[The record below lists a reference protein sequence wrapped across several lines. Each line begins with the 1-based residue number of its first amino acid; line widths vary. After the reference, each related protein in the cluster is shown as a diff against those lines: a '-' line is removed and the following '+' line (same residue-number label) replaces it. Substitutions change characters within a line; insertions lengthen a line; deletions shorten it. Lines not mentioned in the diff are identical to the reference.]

1 VNNSRTVEEIM
12 DQLRTRIADGVV
24 DWAYVLGM
32 IEFYAHDTG
41 DPEVRLQNIRN
52 TITAF
57 DRLRAERQGQIV
69 EADLDEIR
77 GDFCGESGTR
87 Q

>member
-1 VNNSRTVEEIM
+1 MNKAKTVEEIM

-32 IEFYAHDTG
+32 IKFYAHDTG
-41 DPEVRLQNIRN
+41 NPEIRLQNIQN
-52 TITAF
+52 AIKAF
-57 DRLRAERQGQIV
+57 ERLREEHQNRIKGA
-69 EADLDEIR
+69 LDEIH
-77 GDFCGESGTR
+77 GNFCGESWTR

>member
-1 VNNSRTVEEIM
+1 MNKTRTVEEIM

-41 DPEVRLQNIRN
+41 DPEIRLQNIQN
-52 TITAF
+52 AIKAF
-57 DRLRAERQGQIV
+57 DRLRAERQGQIF
-69 EADLDEIR
+69 EADFREVNNR
-77 GDFCGESGTR
+77 
-87 Q
+87 

>member
-1 VNNSRTVEEIM
+1 MNKAKTVEEIM

-32 IEFYAHDTG
+32 IEFYANDRS

-77 GDFCGESGTR
+77 GDFCGEEATY

>member
-1 VNNSRTVEEIM
+1 MKGGDHRMNKTRTVEEIM

-41 DPEVRLQNIRN
+41 NPEIRLQNIRN
-52 TITAF
+52 VITAF
-57 DRLRAERQGQIV
+57 ERLRAERQGQIV
-69 EADLDEIR
+69 EADFREVNNR
-77 GDFCGESGTR
+77 
-87 Q
+87 

>member
-1 VNNSRTVEEIM
+1 MNKTRTVEEIM

-41 DPEVRLQNIRN
+41 NPEIRLQNIRN
-52 TITAF
+52 VITAF
-57 DRLRAERQGQIV
+57 ERLRAERQGQIV
-69 EADLDEIR
+69 EADFREVNNR
-77 GDFCGESGTR
+77 
-87 Q
+87 

>member
-1 VNNSRTVEEIM
+1 MNKTRTVEEIM

-41 DPEVRLQNIRN
+41 NPEIRLQNIQN
-52 TITAF
+52 AIKAF

-69 EADLDEIR
+69 EADLDDIR
-77 GDFCGESGTR
+77 GDFCGEEAPI